1 MIDSRTRTITRVT
14 LIGSLVNILLS
25 AGKLLAGIIGHSG
38 AMIADAVHSISDLA
52 TDVVVIICARISK
65 KPKDEDHDY
74 GHGKYETLGSIIIGV
89 SLFAVAVGII
99 INAVEKIRIVILGG
113 AIEQPGTI
121 ALYAAVI
128 SILAKE
134 WLYRYTIR
142 VGKKVDSPAMI
153 ANAWH
158 HRSDALSSI
167 GTLLGIAGALLLGG
181 KWAVLDPI
189 AAIAVG
195 ALILKVTWDLVIP
208 GMSELMEKSLP
219 PEVEDQI
226 LEIICSNPELTCP
239 HNLRTR
245 QIGSDKAIEAHIR
258 VNPDMTVLHSHEIT
272 RNIERQLK
280 EKFGEGTHVTI
291 HVEPLK

>member
-14 LIGSLVNILLS
+14 LVGSLVNILLS
-25 AGKLLAGIIGHSG
+25 AGKLVAGILGRSG
-38 AMIADAVHSISDLA
+38 AMVADAVHSISDLA
-52 TDVVVIICARISK
+52 TDVVVIVCTFVSR

-74 GHGKYETLGSIIIGV
+74 GHGKYETLGSIIIGI

-99 INAVEKIRIVILGG
+99 ISAVEKISTVVTGG
-113 AIEQPGTI
+113 VIEQPGAI

-128 SILAKE
+128 SIAAKE

-142 VGKKVDSPAMI
+142 VGRKIDSPAMI

-167 GTLLGIAGALLLGG
+167 GTLVGIGGAFLLGG

-195 ALILKVTWDLVIP
+195 GMILKVTWDLVIP

-219 PEVEDQI
+219 SEVED
-226 LEIICSNPELTCP
+226 EIINIISANPEVACP

-245 QIGSDKAIEAHIR
+245 QIGRDKAIEAHIR
-258 VNPDMTVLHSHEIT
+258 VDPKMTVEHSHEIT
-272 RNIERQLK
+272 RDIERQLR
-280 EKFGEGTHVTI
+280 ERYGDRTHVSI
-291 HVEPLK
+291 HVEPFK